1 MRSTLMAAT
10 LALFAVAQPVLS
22 AEGDSE
28 FQITPRIGQG
38 ELRIDAFEGVND
50 ELHEMDT
57 YGLGIGFGVK
67 TPIGLLFEVGGD
79 WQGKILIFDD
89 DDKLEFNL
97 TQRYIAVGYQLELGD
112 GWRLIPKV
120 SRARWKLR
128 SDEGL
133 FDFNDDDERE
143 MRGYEYVYEATIG
156 RKVSRVL
163 TLGLNYKHGEYD
175 FGRAR
180 VVSFVVQLG
189 I

>member
-1 MRSTLMAAT
+1 MRSTLIAAV
-10 LALFAVAQPVLS
+10 LALGAFTQPALS
-22 AEGDSE
+22 EEQDSE

-38 ELRIDAFEGVND
+38 ELRLDAFEGVND
-50 ELHEMDT
+50 ELHETDT

-67 TPIGLLFEVGGD
+67 TPIGVLFEVGGD
-79 WQGKILIFDD
+79 SYGNIEIFDD
-89 DDKLEFNL
+89 EEEFSL

-120 SRARWKLR
+120 SRVRWKLR

-133 FDFNDDDERE
+133 FDFHDDDDRE
-143 MRGYEYVYEATIG
+143 LRGYEYVYEATIG
-156 RKVSRVL
+156 KQVSRVI
-163 TLGLNYKHGEYD
+163 TLGLNYKQGDYD

-180 VVSFVVQLG
+180 AVSFMVQIG